1 MGKRGQMRT
10 EADIGPEK
18 GQSGAGARARGGPP
32 SADIPRLEDEGLPG
46 FPSLGD
52 GGLPPDRRLTDE
64 ERYPLLTA
72 AGRRMLD
79 RLRRHPHGPTFNH
92 ECGDR
97 LDAAALERVRRFAE
111 ALRSADRRVEW
122 GRPPEWVEAFARAAC
137 RRVPFYR
144 ARGPWP
150 GSFAA
155 LPTATRAD
163 LAREPWSFVPDG
175 EPLDQLIVYD
185 TSGTTG
191 HRIVLP
197 SHPETAA
204 KYIPLLEAALATRVV
219 RLEGGPDRVSMIQVC
234 AQKRTWTFGNIVSYL
249 DGAGFAKVN
258 LDPDDWRDPEDRVRY
273 LDDCDPEVYTGDP
286 LAFQELAR
294 LPLRTR
300 PKALLSSATAMLPG
314 VRRELE
320 CRFQCPVLD
329 IYSMKESGPIAVDT
343 PGGHALIPHD
353 LYVEVLDLEGR
364 PCPPGERGEIAL
376 TGGRNPYLPLLRY
389 RTGDWAS
396 LDLRGPVPVL
406 AGIEGRPP
414 VVFTA
419 ADGRAIN
426 NVDVTWALRDLPLT
440 RFRLHQH
447 ADGSLT
453 FRGATHEAVR
463 EALQGLFGAG
473 QEIRFEDIPEEEAW
487 SGKIVQYTRE

>member
-1 MGKRGQMRT
+1 MEAIHTSQTNPPAEKRSIVINDTQFASGGQ
-10 EADIGPEK
+10 
-18 GQSGAGARARGGPP
+18 PP
-32 SADIPRLEDEGLPG
+32 APPGEGLP
-46 FPSLGD
+46 L
-52 GGLPPDRRLTDE
+52 DRRLTDE
-64 ERYPLLTA
+64 ERYPLLTG

-79 RLRRHPHGPTFNH
+79 RLRCHPHGPAFNH

-97 LDAAALERVRRFAE
+97 LDAEALARVRRFA
-111 ALRSADRRVEW
+111 ADLRTADRRVEW
-122 GRPPEWVEAFARAAC
+122 GRTPEWVVEFARTAL

-144 ARGPWP
+144 AYGGWP
-150 GSFAA
+150 GAFTE
-155 LPTATRAD
+155 LPTTTRAD

-204 KYIPLLEAALATRVV
+204 KYVPLLEAALATRGV
-219 RLEGGPDRVSMIQVC
+219 RLEGGPDRVAMIQVC

-258 LDPDDWRDPEDRVRY
+258 LDPDDWRDPDDRVRY
-273 LDDCDPEVYTGDP
+273 LDDCSPEVYTGDP

-300 PKALLSSATAMLPG
+300 PKALLSSATALLPG
-314 VRRELE
+314 LRRELE
-320 CRFQCPVLD
+320 ARFGCPVLD
-329 IYSMKESGPIAVDT
+329 IYSMKESGPIAVDAE
-343 PGGHALIPHD
+343 GGHAQIPHD
-353 LYVEVLDLEGR
+353 LYVEVLDPEGR
-364 PCPPGERGEIAL
+364 PCAPGERGEITL

-389 RTGDWAS
+389 RTGDWAGLN
-396 LDLRGPVPVL
+396 LDRPAPLLV
-406 AGIEGRPP
+406 GIEGRPP

-419 ADGRAIN
+419 ADGSPIN

-453 FRGATHEAVR
+453 FRGPARAEVR
-463 EALQGLFGAG
+463 AALLELFGPT
-473 QEIRFEDIPEEEAW
+473 QKIRFEEIPEAEAW
-487 SGKIVQYTRE
+487 NGKIVQYTRDTPP